1 MMKISMMLL
10 LLALVREN
18 RKFNDGSNKVVT
30 TIEIELYTAIH
41 LALIANFY
49 RIIYFVIKIPVHY
62 YNFQEKYYEANIE
75 TNYIP
80 FELFH

>member
-1 MMKISMMLL
+1 MMKVSMMLL

-30 TIEIELYTAIH
+30 TIEIELYTAIN

-49 RIIYFVIKIPVHY
+49 RIIYFVIKLSVHY
-62 YNFQEKYYEANIE
+62 YNFQEEYYEANIE
-75 TNYIP
+75 TNYTP